1 MYKKNT
7 ETLIKHIDFIV
18 IDIIVYCLSFWLAY
32 VIRHR
37 VLNMFANS
45 LYVSYLMIIILLDI
59 FVAVISRAYKG
70 ILYRGYLIELRKVLV
85 HSSLIFIGLVM
96 LSFLQKVTG
105 ELSRIVLV
113 VFYIFS
119 IVLDYSLRVLRKK
132 MIRTRI
138 SENKKREVLLV
149 SSIQGTESF
158 IGRLKEKDIVDFN
171 VKGIVLC
178 DSQQYKKS
186 NANPSRDI
194 VCNIPVIACNKAG
207 LIKYLEQNVVDE
219 IIFAGVSDNLD
230 AKSIIEECE
239 MSGMTVHIVIDEL
252 SELVGETAIEKMAG
266 IPVVSSTIKMVAG
279 SDILLKRI
287 IDIIGSVVGLI
298 ITAIAFIFVAPIIFI
313 SDPGRVIFSQ
323 KRVGKN
329 GRVFKIYKFR
339 SMYKD
344 AEARKKD
351 LLDKNEMQGFMFKME
366 NDPRI
371 LGSGKDGTKK
381 GIGHFIRKYS
391 IDELPQ
397 FWNVLKGDMSLVGT
411 RPPTLDEWEQYENYH
426 RIRMRIKPGMTGLWQ
441 VSGRSD
447 ITDFDEVVRLDSEYI
462 RNWSVWEDI
471 KIIFQ
476 TFGVVL
482 KKNGAK

>member
-45 LYVSYLMIIILLDI
+45 LYVSYLVIIILLDI
-59 FVAVISRAYKG
+59 FVAVITRAYKG
-70 ILYRGYLIELRKVLV
+70 ILYRGYLVELRKVLI

-105 ELSRIVLV
+105 DLSRIVLV
-113 VFYIFS
+113 LFYIFS
-119 IVLDYSLRVLRKK
+119 VVLAYLLRVLRKT
-132 MIRTRI
+132 MIRRKM
-138 SENKKREVLLV
+138 SGRKGREVILV
-149 SSIQGTESF
+149 SSIQGTERFVSK
-158 IGRLKEKDIVDFN
+158 LNQKDIVDFN
-171 VKGIVLC
+171 VNGIVLC
-178 DSQQYKKS
+178 ENTEVKVADVGSSK
-186 NANPSRDI
+186 DTI
-194 VCNIPVIACNKAG
+194 CDIPVIAHNKAG

-230 AKSIIEECE
+230 AKSIVEECE

-351 LLDKNEMQGFMFKME
+351 LLGKNEMQGFMFKME

>member
-1 MYKKNT
+1 
-7 ETLIKHIDFIV
+7 
-18 IDIIVYCLSFWLAY
+18 
-32 VIRHR
+32 
-37 VLNMFANS
+37 
-45 LYVSYLMIIILLDI
+45 MIIILLDI

>member
-18 IDIIVYCLSFWLAY
+18 IDITVYCLSFWLAY
-32 VIRHR
+32 VIRHG

-45 LYVSYLMIIILLDI
+45 LYVSYLMIIVLLDI

-279 SDILLKRI
+279 SDILIKRI

-351 LLDKNEMQGFMFKME
+351 LLGKNEMQGFMFKME

>member
-1 MYKKNT
+1 MYKKNS
-7 ETLIKHIDFIV
+7 ESLIKHIDFIV
-18 IDIIVYCLSFWLAY
+18 IDILVYCFSFWLAY
-32 VIRHR
+32 VIRHGT
-37 VLNMFANS
+37 LNMFANS
-45 LYVSYLMIIILLDI
+45 LYVSYLMIIVLLDI
-59 FVAVISRAYKG
+59 FVAVITRAYKG
-70 ILYRGYLIELRKVLV
+70 IMYRGYLIELRKVLL
-85 HSSLIFIGLVM
+85 HSSLIFVGLVM

-119 IVLDYSLRVLRKK
+119 IVLDYFLRVLRKK
-132 MIRTRI
+132 MILRKM
-138 SENKKREVLLV
+138 SGKKEREVILV
-149 SSIQGTESF
+149 STAQGTERFSD
-158 IGRLKEKDIVDFN
+158 RLKEKDIVDFN
-171 VKGIVLC
+171 VKGVVLC
-178 DSQQYKKS
+178 EGKYGKVADTRSSKDTIS
-186 NANPSRDI
+186 
-194 VCNIPVIACNKAG
+194 NIPVIAHSKPG

-219 IIFAGVSDNLD
+219 IIFAGVSDDLE

-252 SELVGETAIEKMAG
+252 GELVGETAIENMAG

-287 IDIIGSVVGLI
+287 IDISGAIIGLL
-298 ITAIAFIFVAPIIFI
+298 ITAIAFIIVAPAIFI
-313 SDPGRVIFSQ
+313 ADPGRVIFTQ
-323 KRVGKN
+323 NRVGKN

-339 SMYKD
+339 SMYKN

-351 LLDKNEMQGFMFKME
+351 LMDQNEMQGFMFKME

-397 FWNVLKGDMSLVGT
+397 FWNVLRGDMSLVGT

-426 RIRMRIKPGMTGLWQ
+426 RIRMRIKPGLTGLWQ
-441 VSGRSD
+441 VSGRSN

-476 TFGVVL
+476 TVGVVL
-482 KKNGAK
+482 KRNGAK